1 MSTEHDSI
9 SPDQPLSPNERKL
22 LDLVRKHPQLRDC
35 LENFLEEFG
44 TDPDCPHPTID
55 EMESSLVERGRALTR
70 LFLEL
75 NANQH
80 QEQLT
85 QQALREQ
92 SAKIDRKK
100 KSSSAQRSEKS
111 ASKKPSCD

>member
-1 MSTEHDSI
+1 MSTEHDSNH
-9 SPDQPLSPNERKL
+9 PDQPLSQNERKL
-22 LDLVRKHPQLRDC
+22 LDLIRKHPQLQIS

-55 EMESSLVERGRALTR
+55 EMESAMIDRSRALTR

-75 NANQH
+75 SANQH
-80 QEQLT
+80 QEQLADK
-85 QQALREQ
+85 ALREQ
-92 SAKIDRKK
+92 PAKIDRKK
-100 KSSSAQRSEKS
+100 KSSSAQRLEKS